1 MMRLTRI
8 EDKGDHV
15 KRRQEFRRG
24 FMPLMKT
31 ALSDKTRQMIMV
43 TGLATAPEKRGRG
56 YATALMAR
64 VHEKVSPASAW

>member
-1 MMRLTRI
+1 MMCSTSI
-8 EDKGDHV
+8 EDKDCHV
-15 KRRQEFRRG
+15 KRRQEFQRG
-24 FMPLMKT
+24 FMPLVKT